1 MLPRHSKTRAPGR
14 RRGGR
19 TARRVKVTRM
29 SSESGT
35 DQRRRKILVVD
46 DEPQIVEVL
55 EKYLTDEGFA
65 VRSAFDGAQAVE
77 LQKSELPDLIVLD
90 LKMPVMHG
98 FDAFREIRSRSD
110 VPIIMLTS
118 RGEEVDRVVGLELG
132 ADDYIAKPF
141 SPREVVAR
149 VKTVL
154 RRAGDAS
161 SHARPAAPAAP
172 QSPIK
177 IGDLEIDS
185 PEHEVR
191 LHGQPVHLTPTEFK
205 ILEVLFTSPGRT
217 FTRTQL
223 LDQVKGDDLEI
234 FDRTL
239 DRHIAN
245 LRHKIEED
253 PTKPHYVVT
262 VFGVGYKLSKNP

>member
-1 MLPRHSKTRAPGR
+1 
-14 RRGGR
+14 
-19 TARRVKVTRM
+19 M
-29 SSESGT
+29 SSASGGEKK
-35 DQRRRKILVVD
+35 RKILVVD
-46 DEPQIVEVL
+46 DEPQIVEIL
-55 EKYLTDEGFA
+55 ERYLTDEGFA
-65 VRSAFDGAQAVE
+65 VRRAFDGAQAVE
-77 LQKSELPDLIVLD
+77 LQQTELPDLIILD

-98 FDAFREIRSRSD
+98 FDAFREIRSRSE

-154 RRAGDAS
+154 RRVSDGAAHGAQS
-161 SHARPAAPAAP
+161 GAPAALQTP
-172 QSPIK
+172 VQ

-185 PEHEVR
+185 SEHEVR
-191 LHGQPVHLTPTEFK
+191 LRGEPVHLTPTEFR
-205 ILEVLFTSPGRT
+205 ILEVLVTSPGRT
-217 FTRTQL
+217 FTRAQL

-253 PTKPHYVVT
+253 ATKPRYVVT

>member
-1 MLPRHSKTRAPGR
+1 MG
-14 RRGGR
+14 
-19 TARRVKVTRM
+19 
-29 SSESGT
+29 SESGN
-35 DQRRRKILVVD
+35 DQKRRKILVVD

-55 EKYLTDEGFA
+55 EKYLTDEGFT
-65 VRSAFDGAQAVE
+65 VRRAFDGAQAVE
-77 LQKSELPDLIVLD
+77 LQQSESPDLIVLD

-141 SPREVVAR
+141 SAREVVAR

-154 RRAGDAS
+154 RRAGDAPNAP
-161 SHARPAAPAAP
+161 HANVQATIETPMR
-172 QSPIK
+172 

-185 PEHEVR
+185 VEHEVR

-253 PTKPHYVVT
+253 PTKPHYVIT
-262 VFGVGYKLSKNP
+262 VFGIGYKLSKSP

>member
-1 MLPRHSKTRAPGR
+1 MR
-14 RRGGR
+14 
-19 TARRVKVTRM
+19 
-29 SSESGT
+29 SESGS
-35 DQRRRKILVVD
+35 DQKRRKILVVD

-55 EKYLTDEGFA
+55 EKYLTDEGFT
-65 VRSAFDGAQAVE
+65 VRSAFDGAQAVQ
-77 LQKSELPDLIVLD
+77 LQQSELPDLIVLD

-154 RRAGDAS
+154 RRAGGGS
-161 SHARPAAPAAP
+161 SAPHPNSQATMTAP
-172 QSPIK
+172 MR

-185 PEHEVR
+185 VEHEVR
-191 LHGQPVHLTPTEFK
+191 LRGQPVHLTPTEFK

-262 VFGVGYKLSKNP
+262 VFGIGYKLSKSP

>member
-1 MLPRHSKTRAPGR
+1 MSSQTRA
-14 RRGGR
+14 
-19 TARRVKVTRM
+19 
-29 SSESGT
+29 

-55 EKYLTDEGFA
+55 EKYLIDEGFA
-65 VRSAFDGAQAVE
+65 VRTAFDGARAVE
-77 LQKSELPDLIVLD
+77 LQEAELPDLIVLD
-90 LKMPVMHG
+90 LKMPVMQG
-98 FDAFREIRSRSD
+98 FEAFRQIRSRSD

-149 VKTVL
+149 VKAVL
-154 RRAGDAS
+154 RRSGDGSSAPRSNAHTAS
-161 SHARPAAPAAP
+161 ETPVR
-172 QSPIK
+172 

-185 PEHEVR
+185 AEHEVR
-191 LHGQPVHLTPTEFK
+191 LLGQPVHLTPTEFK

-245 LRHKIEED
+245 LRHKMEED
-253 PTKPHYVVT
+253 PTKPRYVVT

>member
-1 MLPRHSKTRAPGR
+1 MR
-14 RRGGR
+14 
-19 TARRVKVTRM
+19 
-29 SSESGT
+29 SGS
-35 DQRRRKILVVD
+35 DQKLRKILVVD
-46 DEPQIVEVL
+46 DEPQIVEIL
-55 EKYLTDEGFA
+55 EKYLTDEGF
-65 VRSAFDGAQAVE
+65 VVCSACDGAQAVE
-77 LQKSELPDLIVLD
+77 LQQTELPDLIVLD
-90 LKMPVMHG
+90 LKMPGKHG
-98 FDAFREIRSRSD
+98 FEAFREIRSRSD

-118 RGEEVDRVVGLELG
+118 RGDEVDRVVGLELG

-154 RRAGDAS
+154 RRAGDGAS
-161 SHARPAAPAAP
+161 MRR
-172 QSPIK
+172 SPSEPGPPMR
-177 IGDLEIDS
+177 IGDIELDS
-185 PEHEVR
+185 AEHEVR
-191 LHGQPVHLTPTEFK
+191 RGGQSVHLTPTEFR
-205 ILEVLFTSPGRT
+205 ILEVLFTSPGRA

-253 PTKPHYVVT
+253 ATKPRYVVT
-262 VFGVGYKLSKNP
+262 VFGVGYKLSKHP